1 MQNLTPRTLIPILLL
16 AASSF
21 AVQADDPSV
30 RNLMTPEDFTLS
42 GLEKLSDEEL
52 AHLSEWVERY
62 REGAIKGPPPPPKKP
77 SQMTE
82 SEKVVYEEK
91 KKEEK
96 QEKKDFKLVAKVIPV
111 FTGWSGKTVFR
122 LDNGQTWQQRQPGT
136 LRYSD
141 GDSEVVITR
150 NFFGRYVM
158 THTATNRSIGVN
170 RLR

>member
-1 MQNLTPRTLIPILLL
+1 MHNLTIRTLITLLLL
-16 AASSF
+16 AASTF
-21 AVQADDPSV
+21 AVRADDPSV

-42 GLEKLSDEEL
+42 GLDKLSDAEL

-62 REGAIKGPPPPPKKP
+62 REGAVKGPPPPPKKP

-91 KKEEK
+91 KQEEK
-96 QEKKDFKLVAKVIPV
+96 DFELVAKVIPE

-122 LDNGQTWQQRQPGT
+122 LDNGQTWQQRQPGN

-141 GDSEVVITR
+141 GDSNVVITR

-158 THTATNRSIGVN
+158 THTATGRSIGVN

>member
-1 MQNLTPRTLIPILLL
+1 MQNLKIRTLIAFLLL
-16 AASSF
+16 AAGTF
-21 AVQADDPSV
+21 TVQADDPNV
-30 RNLMTPEDFTLS
+30 RNLMTAEDFTLS

-62 REGAIKGPPPPPKKP
+62 REGAVKGPPPPPKKP

-91 KKEEK
+91 KQEEK
-96 QEKKDFKLVAKVIPV
+96 QEKKDFELVAKVIPE

-122 LDNGQTWQQRQPGT
+122 LDNGQAWQQRQPGT

-141 GDSEVVITR
+141 GESEVVITR
-150 NFFGRYVM
+150 NFFGRYMM
-158 THTATNRSIGVN
+158 THKATNRSIGVN